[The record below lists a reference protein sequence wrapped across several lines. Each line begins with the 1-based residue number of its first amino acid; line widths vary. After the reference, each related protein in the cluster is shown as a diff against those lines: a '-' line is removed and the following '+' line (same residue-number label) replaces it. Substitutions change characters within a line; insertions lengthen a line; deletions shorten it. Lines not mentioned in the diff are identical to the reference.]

1 METKEKRIV
10 TKNFAGLCLLSIV
23 ACSNAKTASEVSAS
37 YVPTARYQKMP
48 CSQLRSEERRAQ
60 QQLNNKVTEKEKS
73 YRDDKTAE
81 VVAWILFA
89 PALLLMD
96 RNSDEQRQLGEAKG
110 TVTAIQ
116 DSMDAKGC

>member
-1 METKEKRIV
+1 M
-10 TKNFAGLCLLSIV
+10 A
-23 ACSNAKTASEVSAS
+23 
-37 YVPTARYQKMP
+37 

-60 QQLNNKVTEKEKS
+60 QQLNNKVSEIEKS

-96 RNSDEQRQLGEAKG
+96 GNSDEQRQLGEAKG

-116 DSMDAKGC
+116 YSMDAKGC

>member
-1 METKEKRIV
+1 MKRIIY
-10 TKNFAGLCLLSIV
+10 KIFSGLCLLSIV

-37 YVPTARYQKMP
+37 YVPTARYQKMG

-60 QQLNNKVTEKEKS
+60 HKLNNKVAEIEKS

-81 VVAWILFA
+81 IVAWVLFA

-96 RNSDEQRQLGEAKG
+96 GNSGEQKQLGEAKG
-110 TVTAIQ
+110 KVTAIQ